1 VSFGPTR
8 MTNKMIA
15 RRPPPA
21 RVRRLGVV
29 LADPLPVVRA
39 GLGMLIEGRMDLEV
53 VAEAGSAE
61 QTLDA
66 LARVRHTDVILVGL
80 GLEPPHDAYWLI
92 RAIRERFPAIAI
104 LACGARADA
113 MTISRALFV
122 GADGYVD
129 KNVDPPEFLRA
140 LREAATGDMVLAG
153 PPQTLVG
160 AIAEGL
166 ERRSET
172 ATRLTEREREVLTV
186 AAEGLTARQMASRLG
201 VQERTVTTHLGRI
214 YEKLGVG
221 TRVAALRVAASSG
234 LVTMAAGE

>member
-1 VSFGPTR
+1 
-8 MTNKMIA
+8 
-15 RRPPPA
+15 
-21 RVRRLGVV
+21 VV

-39 GLGMLIEGRMDLEV
+39 GLGMLIEDRRELEV
-53 VAEAGSAE
+53 VAEAGTAE
-61 QTLDA
+61 EALEA
-66 LARVRHTDVILVGL
+66 LARSRNADVILVGL

-92 RAIRERFPAIAI
+92 RAVRERFPSLAI
-104 LACGARADA
+104 LACGARADS

-129 KNVDPPEFLRA
+129 KNVDPLDFLQA
-140 LREAATGDMVLAG
+140 LRDAAMGEMVLAG

-166 ERRSET
+166 DRSSGSS
-172 ATRLTEREREVLTV
+172 TRLTEREREVLNV
-186 AAEGLTARQMASRLG
+186 AAEGLTAREIGARLG

-221 TRVAALRVAASSG
+221 TRVAAIRVAASSG
-234 LVTMAAGE
+234 LVSVGAAD